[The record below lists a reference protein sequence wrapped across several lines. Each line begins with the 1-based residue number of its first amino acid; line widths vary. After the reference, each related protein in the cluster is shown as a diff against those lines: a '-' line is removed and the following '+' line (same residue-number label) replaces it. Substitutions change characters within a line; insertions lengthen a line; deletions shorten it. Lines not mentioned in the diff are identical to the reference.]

1 MLSAARLRP
10 NVTGTAFRTSTSR
23 KDLDPNNPASRW
35 LNRAAYALPA
45 PFTFGNAANFY
56 DDVRNRPFYS
66 ENISIIKR
74 IPFRESVNA
83 ELRADM
89 YNLFNRTLF
98 GNINTNLSDPNF
110 GRPTGPMIEPRL
122 IQMGLKLNF

>member
-1 MLSAARLRP
+1 ML
-10 NVTGTAFRTSTSR
+10 FRS
-23 KDLDPNNPASRW
+23 
-35 LNRAAYALPA
+35 NRAAYTLPA

-56 DDVRNRPFYS
+56 DDVRNPPFYS

-98 GNINTNLSDPNF
+98 GNINTNLGDPNF
-110 GRPTGPMIEPRL
+110 GRPTGPQVGARIITMGVRL
-122 IQMGLKLNF
+122 DF